1 MTNNELWDTICALE
15 YEEKKLRNERMEL
28 RCEYTRRTTTPLWG
42 IGNILLWKALD
53 RKESKVVKV
62 VERIANPREWVYKVK
77 YELSNGAEVTPS
89 VLAHEEDLVRPR
101 GVENKYHAKVNRKP
115 KLKTWEERSK
125 VKGKGNKKPKKVVS
139 TIDLAK
145 QLELLNNI

>member
-1 MTNNELWDTICALE
+1 MTNNELWNKIVALE
-15 YEEKKLRNERMEL
+15 YEEKALRNERTEL

-42 IGNILLWKALD
+42 IGNILLWSALD
-53 RKESKVVKV
+53 RKERKVVKIID
-62 VERIANPREWVYKVK
+62 RIPNPREWVYKVK
-77 YELSNGAEVTPS
+77 YELSNGAEISPN
-89 VLAHEEDLVRPR
+89 VLAHQEDLSKPR

-125 VKGKGNKKPKKVVS
+125 VKGSKKAKKVVS

>member
-1 MTNNELWDTICALE
+1 MTNNELWDKIVALE
-15 YEEKKLRNERMEL
+15 YEEKALRNERTAL
-28 RCEYTRRTTTPLWG
+28 RCEYTRRTTSPLWG

-53 RKESKVVKV
+53 RKETKVVKV
-62 VERIANPREWVYKVK
+62 IERIANPREWVYKVK

-125 VKGKGNKKPKKVVS
+125 EGSKKPKKSVKVS